1 MRCDV
6 MSCDAMSYESCDVM
20 SYAKVM
26 SYEGMRCDVMSY
38 KSCNVMSHAKGSWA
52 TSAAAS

>member
-6 MSCDAMSYESCDVM
+6 TSCDAMSYESCDVM

-26 SYEGMRCDVMSY
+26 SYEGMSYAKGMRCDVMSY
-38 KSCNVMSHAKGSWA
+38 KSCNGMSDAKGS
-52 TSAAAS
+52 